1 MRKIKDGLRS
11 GFAFNLYRRVGSD
24 RPRAGA
30 VFREARAPPI
40 RTHVHD
46 RSFFPF
52 GGECDD
58 SRGTGCPD
66 SFFIVRPSPTLFY
79 RLAARHEG

>member
-1 MRKIKDGLRS
+1 MR
-11 GFAFNLYRRVGSD
+11 
-24 RPRAGA
+24 A
-30 VFREARAPPI
+30 VFREIRRVRRYIPTNPDARA
-40 RTHVHD
+40 
-46 RSFFPF
+46 RSIFRF

-79 RLAARHEG
+79 QLAPAGHEG